1 VIFHAEIS
9 DDYVTQFEARNAN
22 AAIAHVRAIAW
33 AHSRSCICYLF
44 IGQIRSG
51 VKPIAAVTGDGL
63 ETWYI

>member
-1 VIFHAEIS
+1 MIFHAEIS

-22 AAIAHVRAIAW
+22 EALDHLRNIAHH
-33 AHSRSCICYLF
+33 HSRNCICYLF

-63 ETWYI
+63 SSWYI